1 MAEDFTARFKVDISD
16 LKKNITEANK
26 EIKLANATFKAET
39 AGMDQWSKDAD
50 GLSSKLKQLK
60 KVLESQ
66 KSILEAYRKQLEA
79 QQKAYDEN
87 GKRAEQLE
95 AKLKEL
101 AENGVEKNSEE
112 YKKYE
117 KALKDCMQEQGRN
130 QKAVED
136 LNVKVLEQ
144 EAAVGETERGIRH
157 YEGSL
162 ENLGKEVEDTDKKVD
177 GSSEGF
183 TVFKGVLADLAST
196 AIKAVVDGLEDL
208 AEAAVDAYVAFDEG
222 ADNIIKRTG
231 ATGDTAEELMDSY
244 KAVASSVVGD
254 LGDIGDAVGEVNT
267 RFGLTGDALDDVSI
281 KFLKFA
287 ELNGTDVAGSI
298 DKVQSFMRAFNI
310 EAEDTGEV
318 LDILNKAAQDTDVP
332 MDQLM
337 SSLQGNATALQEMGF
352 DINSATGFLANLEKN
367 GVNSSEV
374 LTGMKKALQNATKE
388 GKPLNEALAE
398 LQEKMA
404 GAESDTEAAQYA
416 MELFGNKTGP
426 ALAKALQEGRLS
438 FDELS
443 NSVDGFEGS
452 IDGTYDAVMGA
463 EDAFTLLGQTLKVSI
478 GETIAQFLE
487 QNGPEIEAFMN
498 AMAKVIIPAIVGALR
513 TLLLIVTFIIQ
524 TFAGAIDLIKAAWEG
539 APGFFQGLWEGIKA
553 VFEGAPAWLSE
564 TFGRAWNAIKQKFS
578 GWASFWSGLWTQ
590 VKNKFTGLGTAL
602 GNAISSAVKS
612 GINKVISG
620 AENAINSGIG
630 LVNNAIDLINAL
642 PGVSVG
648 HVKTVSFPRLA
659 RGGVLKRGQVGILEG
674 SGAEAVV
681 PLEKNKQWIAA
692 VVKEIRRQDNPGGII
707 GGGAA
712 GGAAGGGRVSNYT
725 QIINAP
731 KQPSRIELYR
741 QTKNLLSLAEGS
753 PA

>member
-196 AIKAVVDGLEDL
+196 AIKAVVDGLKDL

-318 LDILNKAAQDTDVP
+318 LDILNKAAQDTGVP

-478 GETIAQFLE
+478 GETIAQFFE